1 MTKLL
6 FIPPAILI
14 LSGHRSC
21 THKTTLALKNLDATI
36 PGKPTVIGD
45 GANTNIL
52 SNSDLI
58 NKSLIDDKKAK
69 EK

>member
-1 MTKLL
+1 MTNLL

-36 PGKPTVIGD
+36 PGIPTVIGD
-45 GANTNIL
+45 GSKTNIL
-52 SNSDLI
+52 SNEPLM
-58 NKSLIDDKKAK
+58 NKILIDPNKTN